1 MVCRERLASVPREI
15 HVILPKLREKNNR
28 GYPVARFTFH
38 YSILNR
44 IFIVNEQTPH
54 EPKKGYNLGKYSY
67 IFLEKEPKSNL
78 I

>member
-1 MVCRERLASVPREI
+1 MIQRQIVNVPNT
-15 HVILPKLREKNNR
+15 KNR

-44 IFIVNEQTPH
+44 TFIVNEQTPY